1 MAKIKK
7 EKEEKQP
14 KAKKEKPEKASSF
27 SGLFKKKTDGEDGLD
42 ILTEVKE
49 PFSFSS
55 FFETQVVERAKNF
68 KRILQ
73 DKGVLFFLLSP
84 FQAKNRLVAQ
94 LMILVLGVM
103 FGVVP
108 RASSMV
114 SALQNQAYQS
124 EIYGL
129 TQKSVG
135 SVVITP
141 AASSNYKRM
150 HMLAFVVE
158 GKNLPSDASKYD
170 VRLAKGYGA
179 SDWQDVT
186 YSWSVYPVTDTK
198 RILLL
203 GIDQRQQASGYGA
216 FDLFIQVADDEKV
229 SKYAKE
235 TGMFEIT
242 LSSAQETTKLYDRTG
257 IHLSELTK
265 AICGQGRIG
274 EKEAEFQTALSEYQ
288 TVVEQA
294 EAMPVDMTVLP
305 TVETLENTCLANRVY
320 RTLDDDSNTEDILK
334 IEEVLEAPK
343 IELDVEIKSGDGIQY
358 STELITEL
366 TEAGE
371 YTSEEGIIFEAFEKV
386 SNAKMAVIAA
396 MENVNNEAMAW
407 YSTLSG
413 YKLILNQTVD
423 PDGFPLFARCIES
436 IEDPI
441 SFMDGSTP
449 VETSEPDEPHGTYE
463 EQPEEPAKPNPPV
476 TETEEPEVP
485 DTATESEPEEEVP
498 EEEVPEEE
506 VPEEQQPEEEP
517 DEASETEPEGEAD
530 AATDK
535 KKPAGEKPQPAV
547 SDTTGDPADSK

>member
-1 MAKIKK
+1 M
-7 EKEEKQP
+7 
-14 KAKKEKPEKASSF
+14 
-27 SGLFKKKTDGEDGLD
+27 
-42 ILTEVKE
+42 
-49 PFSFSS
+49 
-55 FFETQVVERAKNF
+55 
-68 KRILQ
+68 
-73 DKGVLFFLLSP
+73 
-84 FQAKNRLVAQ
+84 
-94 LMILVLGVM
+94 
-103 FGVVP
+103 
-108 RASSMV
+108 
-114 SALQNQAYQS
+114 
-124 EIYGL
+124 
-129 TQKSVG
+129 
-135 SVVITP
+135 
-141 AASSNYKRM
+141 
-150 HMLAFVVE
+150 
-158 GKNLPSDASKYD
+158 
-170 VRLAKGYGA
+170 
-179 SDWQDVT
+179 
-186 YSWSVYPVTDTK
+186 
-198 RILLL
+198 
-203 GIDQRQQASGYGA
+203 
-216 FDLFIQVADDEKV
+216 
-229 SKYAKE
+229 
-235 TGMFEIT
+235 
-242 LSSAQETTKLYDRTG
+242 
-257 IHLSELTK
+257 
-265 AICGQGRIG
+265 
-274 EKEAEFQTALSEYQ
+274 
-288 TVVEQA
+288 
-294 EAMPVDMTVLP
+294 
-305 TVETLENTCLANRVY
+305 
-320 RTLDDDSNTEDILK
+320 
-334 IEEVLEAPK
+334 
-343 IELDVEIKSGDGIQY
+343 EIKSGDGIQY